1 MPNKTLKEA
10 VNLQQQLNDE
20 LRLAEM
26 TGEKID
32 RSRRHMINDVKSML
46 ELDIKRGKIKSDELD
61 ILKKIT
67 DSSNDTKD
75 LAQELLDIERK
86 ITKEGKTQT
95 LMIQKAN
102 LQREIARKKTKGM
115 MDDAKSKM
123 SDVDGLMGGI
133 FSRTAAFVKGPWA
146 LFLGGATAAIGSFG
160 ALDKRMR
167 SVGDNFGALG
177 LKSTEVKNI
186 TNEMTE
192 EAARHGLTLDDAMN
206 LAGQLSANMGM
217 SSEESLRLTKTIMR
231 MSTTMGISGDA
242 AVGVFNTFKNIVG
255 LSEQEAL
262 LQTKIAGT
270 LSKQLGVNPSDVLRD
285 IAENSEVF
293 ASASGESLGNLVASA
308 AQARRLGSS
317 LKGMRDSQD
326 KILDLSTNI
335 SAVTAA
341 NVHFGMD
348 LDLTRARQLAWA
360 EDDLGFQKE
369 IVKELSRQNLN
380 QKMNRFEM
388 ELLGDALG
396 LSLQDTKKM
405 VNAIKEGKN
414 PISDVSEELEEA
426 SKTAAGLKYT
436 DAQTGAEALVNQ
448 TKVLK
453 ESIITGLMP
462 QFDQI
467 DEKFKGM
474 AVGMDQLQQN
484 HMNNLAFSN
493 TQVLGAIGAV
503 GLAYLSLGKIMRGI
517 GKLGMWAGRSV
528 MSAFGKGGGGI
539 PKGFTGPLTKA
550 GLPDMR
556 TKAWKNFAKTGT
568 KGGAKMLGKK
578 IPIIGALIAAGYAGN
593 RMMKGDFTGAGMEA
607 LSGIASIFPGLG
619 TATSFGIDAAL
630 MSRDMKGDS
639 AGMGTATSPVTT
651 TTTGGTGGS
660 GLPAINLAQSTIDS
674 LSTAITQKMERLELK
689 GKMSGHDLG
698 LTLTGGP
705 LTS

>member
-369 IVKELSRQNLN
+369 IVTFHSRFDKIQ
-380 QKMNRFEM
+380 
-388 ELLGDALG
+388 LL
-396 LSLQDTKKM
+396 
-405 VNAIKEGKN
+405 
-414 PISDVSEELEEA
+414 
-426 SKTAAGLKYT
+426 
-436 DAQTGAEALVNQ
+436 
-448 TKVLK
+448 
-453 ESIITGLMP
+453 
-462 QFDQI
+462 
-467 DEKFKGM
+467 
-474 AVGMDQLQQN
+474 
-484 HMNNLAFSN
+484 
-493 TQVLGAIGAV
+493 
-503 GLAYLSLGKIMRGI
+503 
-517 GKLGMWAGRSV
+517 
-528 MSAFGKGGGGI
+528 
-539 PKGFTGPLTKA
+539 
-550 GLPDMR
+550 
-556 TKAWKNFAKTGT
+556 
-568 KGGAKMLGKK
+568 
-578 IPIIGALIAAGYAGN
+578 
-593 RMMKGDFTGAGMEA
+593 
-607 LSGIASIFPGLG
+607 
-619 TATSFGIDAAL
+619 
-630 MSRDMKGDS
+630 
-639 AGMGTATSPVTT
+639 
-651 TTTGGTGGS
+651 
-660 GLPAINLAQSTIDS
+660 
-674 LSTAITQKMERLELK
+674 
-689 GKMSGHDLG
+689 
-698 LTLTGGP
+698 
-705 LTS
+705 